1 MSYPLLYLWLSGAL
15 KVVPYRALGLTN
27 VDSWGVVCGFQL
39 LGMQLGV
46 SRPQESLDSAC

>member
-27 VDSWGVVCGFQL
+27 VDSWRVVCEFQ